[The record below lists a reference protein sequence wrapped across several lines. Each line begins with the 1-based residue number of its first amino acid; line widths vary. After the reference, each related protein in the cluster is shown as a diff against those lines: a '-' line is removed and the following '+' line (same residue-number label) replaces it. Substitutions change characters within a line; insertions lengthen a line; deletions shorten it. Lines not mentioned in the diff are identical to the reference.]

1 MARIGQGAKRYF
13 WRGFVLRF
21 MSALPVVFIVLST
34 TGLGMETQN
43 VQHYKL
49 ISTVEYAGEGQFRNQ
64 AVTMLTVTKGPL
76 SGNEVQYSFTAK
88 DPNSTSGQQ
97 ASSMAFSFVI
107 DKDTRRVSRA
117 TEDLTFWARVNNE
130 SVKSLKRVTRDN
142 VGKTWK
148 QSVDLS
154 SLGEVSIEKL
164 SFTLTAIQTRTGA
177 FGEMIAVRAL
187 SEPFVVKIDKKFF
200 RSKISTV
207 YLFDPG
213 IEDIYL
219 SISVFE
225 AAGDAG
231 GLKETLRHEV
241 ATYRTD
247 AAGVPVDLSD
257 VGRDF
262 EKLVAKLGLS
272 QGSLE
277 VVEES
282 PLPQWALSQGLR
294 AAQVANICSAAVCE
308 GALNPVATVSI
319 PIARV
324 LESQR
329 ENARGGAGI
338 FQRLVS
344 GFGWNLPT
352 AAIIGGAIAIPIA
365 VSGGGGGG
373 GHGVASPR

>member
-1 MARIGQGAKRYF
+1 MARIGQGAKGYS
-13 WRGFVLRF
+13 WRGLVLRLA
-21 MSALPVVFIVLST
+21 SALPAVFLMFGAT
-34 TGLGMETQN
+34 CLGMETQS

-49 ISTVEYAGEGQFRNQ
+49 ISTVEYTGEGQFRNQ
-64 AVTMLTVTKGPL
+64 AVTVLTVTKEPL
-76 SGNEVQYSFTAK
+76 AGNEVQYSFTAK
-88 DPNSTSGQQ
+88 DPNSTSDQQ
-97 ASSMAFSFVI
+97 ASSMMFSFVI
-107 DKDTRRVSRA
+107 DRDTRRVSRA

-154 SLGEVSIEKL
+154 SLGEVPVEKL
-164 SFTLTAIQTRTGA
+164 SFTLTAIQTRANA

-200 RSKISTV
+200 RSKISSV
-207 YLFDPG
+207 YLFDAD

-225 AAGDAG
+225 AAGDVG

-247 AAGVPVDLSD
+247 AAGVAPDLSD
-257 VGRDF
+257 ISRDF
-262 EKLVAKLGLS
+262 EKLLAKVGLS
-272 QGSLE
+272 QSSLE
-277 VVEES
+277 IVEES

-338 FQRLVS
+338 FQRIVS

-373 GHGVASPR
+373 GGGVASPR